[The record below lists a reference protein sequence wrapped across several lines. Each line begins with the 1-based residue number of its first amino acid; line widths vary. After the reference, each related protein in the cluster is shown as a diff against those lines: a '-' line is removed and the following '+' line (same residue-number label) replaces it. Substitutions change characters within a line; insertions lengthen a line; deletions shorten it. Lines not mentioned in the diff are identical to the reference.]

1 LRESGDYP
9 TTLVSLN
16 GANNGLIGTLV
27 DPTDSTGKTI
37 LADPSNPAKVVT
49 SKDVHFIA
57 NTATANSVF
66 GTPFGNVGRN
76 VLRDYWTNVG
86 NFGLFKTVKMTERV
100 QLQWHMT
107 MLNVFNHPNFFSID
121 PLLDD
126 AGLSSEA
133 TGFANPRV
141 FSGGIQSAVGTPG
154 RSIRFGLKFSF

>member
-1 LRESGDYP
+1 MDDFRKLLYNFWTALHP
-9 TTLVSLN
+9 NATTP
-16 GANNGLIGTLV
+16 ATLQAY
-27 DPTDSTGKTI
+27 T
-37 LADPSNPAKVVT
+37 PAVVT
-49 SKDVHFIA
+49 NKDVRFIA
-57 NTATANSVF
+57 NTAQSVAAF

-100 QLQWHMT
+100 QLQWHVT

-126 AGLSSEA
+126 AGFSSEA